1 MDNDTNNF
9 WAGKEWLADDETG
22 VAQNGHPLY
31 DSNATQGGMYGP
43 WQIWATWCDTTN
55 MDNLRTA
62 DITDPTVAGSIETI
76 NTAPGHTKHMG
87 TDDGCGEDCWYDN
100 YA

>member
-1 MDNDTNNF
+1 MPVGATQMDNDTNNF

-43 WQIWATWCDTTN
+43 WQIWATWYLCA
-55 MDNLRTA
+55 MFM
-62 DITDPTVAGSIETI
+62 PFP
-76 NTAPGHTKHMG
+76 APGSQRLLTS
-87 TDDGCGEDCWYDN
+87 
-100 YA
+100 

>member
-1 MDNDTNNF
+1 
-9 WAGKEWLADDETG
+9 
-22 VAQNGHPLY
+22 
-31 DSNATQGGMYGP
+31 
-43 WQIWATWCDTTN
+43 